1 MADMGVLNASSA
13 EIYKYMNFDQIK
25 GFSDVAKTVD
35 A

>member
-1 MADMGVLNASSA
+1 
-13 EIYKYMNFDQIK
+13 MNFDQIK